1 MGTMMKT
8 MLTEADN
15 ETYDIFRYLAL
26 LSILVALGLEIYV
39 VTLKGQAFDFQ
50 NFGIG
55 TGTLFTGAGI
65 ALKLKP
71 EAAVEKAG

>member
-39 VTLKGQAFDFQ
+39 VIFKGQTFDFQ

-71 EAAVEKAG
+71 ETAVEKAS